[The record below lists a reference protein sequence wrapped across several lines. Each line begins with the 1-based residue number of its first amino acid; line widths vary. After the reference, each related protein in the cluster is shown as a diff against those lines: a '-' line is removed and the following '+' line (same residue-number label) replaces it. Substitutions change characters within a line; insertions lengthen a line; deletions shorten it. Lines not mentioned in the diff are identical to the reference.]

1 MTETLVA
8 LGWNDMFAAAFAPFA
23 ERRLVPARVAVEHRA
38 SYELLSE
45 QGEATAAL
53 AGRLRHEARSRAGL
67 PTVGDWVAWAPATDG
82 GRGTVEAVLPRASV
96 FTRKAA
102 GNTRDEQIIAA
113 NIDIVFVV
121 TSLNTEFSVRRLER
135 YLTLAWESGAQPV
148 IVLSKVDA
156 CPDPTAIQRQVETV
170 AIDAPVLLTS
180 AKVGT
185 GIDALLEY
193 LRPNRTG
200 ALLGS
205 SGVGKS
211 TIINRLLGF
220 ARQDTGKVRDRD
232 DKGRHTTT
240 RRELVQLPGGGILI
254 DTPGMREL
262 QIAEAGQGLLSAFDD
277 IEALAAQC
285 AFGNCT
291 HGPEPDCAVKTAIA
305 AGTLTVDRLAGWNKL
320 VSELRYRTHWESKR
334 AAAEARKKR
343 S

>member
-1 MTETLVA
+1 MLVA
-8 LGWNDMFAAAFAPFA
+8 LGWNDTFAAAFAPYA
-23 ERRLVPARVAVEHRA
+23 ERKLVPARVAVEHRA

-53 AGRLRHEARSRAGL
+53 AGRLRHEARGRAGL

-96 FTRKAA
+96 FIRKAA
-102 GNTRDEQIIAA
+102 GNTREEQILAA

-121 TSLNTEFSVRRLER
+121 TSLNTEFSLRRLER

-148 IVLSKVDA
+148 VVLSKSDA
-156 CPDPTAIQRQVETV
+156 CPDLTAIRSQVETA
-170 AIDAPVLLTS
+170 AIDVPVLVTS
-180 AKVGT
+180 AKAGT
-185 GIDALLEY
+185 GVEALLEY

-211 TIINRLLGF
+211 TIINALLGF
-220 ARQDTGKVRDRD
+220 ARQDTGKVREWD

-262 QIAEAGQGLLSAFDD
+262 QIAEAGQGLLTAFDD
-277 IEALAAQC
+277 IEALAARC

-291 HGPEPDCAVKTAIA
+291 HETEPDCAVKAAIA
-305 AGTLTVDRLAGWNKL
+305 AGTLGEDRLAGWKKL
-320 VSELRYRTHWESKR
+320 VGQLRYKTQWEGKR
-334 AAAEARKKR
+334 AAAEARKKKG
-343 S
+343 